1 MYLIKVRERKVT
13 IPNKSPVNYAASVLQ
28 ISPVFL
34 QNFFIHS
41 SSSDPSSMRDIFSA
55 GVSLLQISFYCH
67 LQIFFDCEKLYSK
80 LFYFILNRINEVLG
94 RDDSLVKNRIF
105 ISDGLGFE
113 NLPRHSNSLE
123 QVNFSHLLLF
133 IFYFL
138 LIFVKLCR
146 NYVHDLQQQ
155 SFILKKIIEPQAEYK
170 KEKLDW
176 NFKDFGLNCQPTI
189 DLIENVSYDFYYI

>member
-94 RDDSLVKNRIF
+94 RDDSLVKSRIF

-138 LIFVKLCR
+138 LIFVLSYAETTFTICSNKVSFSKKLLNLKQSTRKR
-146 NYVHDLQQQ
+146 NWTGT
-155 SFILKKIIEPQAEYK
+155 SKIL
-170 KEKLDW
+170 D
-176 NFKDFGLNCQPTI
+176 
-189 DLIENVSYDFYYI
+189 